1 MSPTHEGSSGASVAS
16 KKGSN
21 SSREVNLNSGRNRA
35 HQGGNAHHGGNT
47 QRRNG
52 KENQANV
59 YSYRMNA
66 KSKAGQEENEAG
78 EAAEAAVAVEAANAS
93 GASGASG
100 AAEVKQSKHDDAY
113 DGKFI
118 KKDVCNLGKLNN
130 DKLNMNSNAT
140 SSNFKEESSVANA
153 DVDAEKV
160 RSMYIKKLNS
170 TQSTMNIE
178 GNNDTYKEEELMQM
192 QMKNGKGNM
201 EDCSYNY
208 KNKKMIKSKHKNNK
222 LEDKMDNQLA
232 NEEDGDKEM
241 YNNSFYLSDN
251 MDEELSNGGKNI
263 SFIKKIKMCF
273 NYFGP
278 GWIVAI
284 AYLDPGNLCSNLNV
298 GLIRSPDDNVNN
310 NLVKDYTGYHL
321 LWILAYGHVLG
332 FVFQVLSM
340 KLGHVTGL
348 DLASI
353 CYKEFDKKYSYLL
366 YICVQ
371 IAIWGAHI
379 QAIVGTFVAIHL
391 IFGISVKIAILY
403 TLVEALVYSFLENKS
418 LNLLENVLSLLI
430 GLLALCFI
438 VNVFMTP
445 INYKEVAYSILYPR
459 IPQGKGF
466 DAMALLGSIIS
477 AHVFY
482 LHTNLT
488 SKKKAVI
495 FNDRMLKRYNTLGTV
510 ESAGSLFLSCVTNC
524 IIVLTFAEVN
534 INAHDRR
541 DAYNLFTAYEV
552 MKKSFG
558 KISMYIWSFGLLS
571 SGNNSSFMCEYA
583 SKSVFE
589 GFLNKKV
596 NTFLRVL
603 SFRFF
608 LFSILY
614 LFLLYDKY
622 SIDQLTNFINVIQV
636 LLLPLAIVPLYRF
649 SIHKNV
655 LGKFAL
661 TKYSKF
667 FVFVIVISIIIANL
681 MLTVFDFLQKVPN
694 LYSVCFAIFFSLIY
708 LSFMLFLFKMP
719 ITKTYCRQ
727 R

>member
-1 MSPTHEGSSGASVAS
+1 MKSTHENINSLSDSG
-16 KKGSN
+16 KNDCINNKGMNQYNNLNRAQHMRNVQNIRNEN
-21 SSREVNLNSGRNRA
+21 SS
-35 HQGGNAHHGGNT
+35 
-47 QRRNG
+47 
-52 KENQANV
+52 NV

-66 KSKAGQEENEAG
+66 KNKSGREEKDVENIGDQRIGGVKVSKY
-78 EAAEAAVAVEAANAS
+78 
-93 GASGASG
+93 
-100 AAEVKQSKHDDAY
+100 DDSY
-113 DGKFI
+113 DSIYTKR
-118 KKDVCNLGKLNN
+118 DVCNLGKLNN
-130 DKLNMNSNAT
+130 EKSNMNSNTT
-140 SSNFKEESSVANA
+140 SDNYKDDDSSAINA
-153 DVDAEKV
+153 EMDTPK
-160 RSMYIKKLNS
+160 SHNMYIKKLNS
-170 TQSTMNIE
+170 TLSTMNIE
-178 GNNDTYKEEELMQM
+178 GNNDNYKGTELMQL
-192 QMKNGKGNM
+192 QNGDTEM
-201 EDCSYNY
+201 EHFNYNY
-208 KNKKMIKSKHKNNK
+208 INKRIIKKKINRLDDRINNHLSNK
-222 LEDKMDNQLA
+222 QFCNEQSDN
-232 NEEDGDKEM
+232 KEPFD
-241 YNNSFYLSDN
+241 NSFYLSDN
-251 MDEELSNGGKNI
+251 SEELSTDEKNI
-263 SFIKKIKMCF
+263 SFIKKLKMCF

-298 GLIRSPDDNVNN
+298 GLIRSSDDNMNN
-310 NLVKDYTGYHL
+310 DMVKDYTGYHL
-321 LWILAYGHVLG
+321 LWILAYGHILG
-332 FVFQVLSM
+332 FIFQVLSM

-353 CYKEFDKKYSYLL
+353 CYKEFDKKYSYIL

-391 IFGISVKIAILY
+391 IFGISVKVAILY
-403 TLVEALVYSFLENKS
+403 TLVEALIYSFLENKS
-418 LNLLENVLSLLI
+418 LSLLENVLSLLI

-438 VNVFMTP
+438 VNVFMIP
-445 INYKEVAYSILYPR
+445 INYKEVAYSIIYPR
-459 IPQGKGF
+459 IPAGKGF
-466 DAMALLGSIIS
+466 DAMGLLGSIIS

-488 SKKKAVI
+488 SKKKSVI

-510 ESAGSLFLSCVTNC
+510 ESACSLFLSCVTNC

-534 INAHDRR
+534 INANDRR

-583 SKSVFE
+583 SKSVVE
-589 GFLNKKV
+589 GFLNKQI

-608 LFSILY
+608 LFSIMY

-622 SIDQLTNFINVIQV
+622 SIDQLTNFINVIQI

-661 TKYSKF
+661 TKFSKF

-681 MLTVFDFLQKVPN
+681 MLTVFDFIQKAPSI
-694 LYSVCFAIFFSLIY
+694 YTVCFSIIFSLLY
-708 LSFMLFLFKMP
+708 LSFIYFFFKLP

-727 R
+727 F

>member
-1 MSPTHEGSSGASVAS
+1 MSPSQKSNSGASVGS
-16 KKGSN
+16 REGSN
-21 SSREVNLNSGRNRA
+21 NSRGVNLNSGRNRSS
-35 HQGGNAHHGGNT
+35 QSGNAQYG
-47 QRRNG
+47 RNG
-52 KENQANV
+52 QANV

-66 KSKAGQEENEAG
+66 TSKSWREENEA
-78 EAAEAAVAVEAANAS
+78 AAAVGGVTN
-93 GASGASG
+93 GG
-100 AAEVKQSKHDDAY
+100 EVNLSTHDNEYDLNFIEKEVCSFSK
-113 DGKFI
+113 I
-118 KKDVCNLGKLNN
+118 NN
-130 DKLNMNSNAT
+130 DNSNMNSNAT
-140 SSNFKEESSVANA
+140 STNFKEEESSVLNMDMDPDKA
-153 DVDAEKV
+153 
-160 RSMYIKKLNS
+160 RSMYIKRLQS
-170 TQSTMNIE
+170 TQSSMHLE
-178 GNNDTYKEEELMQM
+178 GNTDIYKEEEFMEMQSGT
-192 QMKNGKGNM
+192 GKM
-201 EDCSYNY
+201 EDCMYNY
-208 KNKKMIKSKHKNNK
+208 KNKRMTKSKHLNNM
-222 LEDKMDNQLA
+222 LEDRMDHQLA
-232 NEEDGDKEM
+232 DEEDGDKEM
-241 YNNSFYLSDN
+241 YNNSFFLSDT
-251 MDEELSNGGKNI
+251 MEDELSTDGKKF
-263 SFIKKIKMCF
+263 SFMKKIKMCF

-298 GLIRSPDDNVNN
+298 GLIRSPGDSN

-321 LWILAYGHVLG
+321 LWILAYGHILG
-332 FVFQVLSM
+332 FIFQVLSM

-353 CYKEFDKKYSYLL
+353 CYREFDKKYSYLL
-366 YICVQ
+366 YFFVQ
-371 IAIWGAHI
+371 VAIWGAHI
-379 QAIVGTFVAIHL
+379 QAIVGTFVAINL
-391 IFGISVKIAILY
+391 IFGISVKVAILY

-418 LNLLENVLSLLI
+418 LNLLENVLSVLI
-430 GLLALCFI
+430 GFLAVCFI
-438 VNVFMTP
+438 FNVFMTP
-445 INYKEVAYSILYPR
+445 INYKEVVYSILYPR
-459 IPQGKGF
+459 IPEGKGF

-477 AHVFY
+477 SHVIY

-534 INAHDRR
+534 INAHDRK

-622 SIDQLTNFINVIQV
+622 SIDQLTNFINLIQV

-661 TKYSKF
+661 TKYPKF

-681 MLTVFDFLQKVPN
+681 MLTIFDFLQKVPN
-694 LYSVCFAIFFSLIY
+694 MYSVCFAIFFSLLY
-708 LSFMLFLFKMP
+708 LSFMVFLFKMP
-719 ITKTYCRQ
+719 ITKSYCRL
-727 R
+727 RSSGTFPREK

>member
-1 MSPTHEGSSGASVAS
+1 MSPAHEGNSNASVAS

-21 SSREVNLNSGRNRA
+21 NSREVNLNSGRNRT
-35 HQGGNAHHGGNT
+35 HQSGNSHHIGNA
-47 QRRNG
+47 QRRNV

-66 KSKAGQEENEAG
+66 KSKFDQEENEAG
-78 EAAEAAVAVEAANAS
+78 EAAEAAVAPDV
-93 GASGASG
+93 G
-100 AAEVKQSKHDDAY
+100 EVKQSKHDNAY

-118 KKDVCNLGKLNN
+118 KKDVCNMGKINN
-130 DKLNMNSNAT
+130 DKSNMNSNAT
-140 SSNFKEESSVANA
+140 STNFKEESSMAN
-153 DVDAEKV
+153 VDMDTEKV
-160 RSMYIKKLNS
+160 HSMYIKKLNS

-178 GNNDTYKEEELMQM
+178 GNNDTYKEEELIQMGMQ
-192 QMKNGKGNM
+192 NGKAKM

-208 KNKKMIKSKHKNNK
+208 KNKKMTKSKHKNNNNM
-222 LEDKMDNQLA
+222 LEDKMDDQLA
-232 NEEDGDKEM
+232 NGEDGDKEM

-251 MDEELSNGGKNI
+251 MEELGNEEKNI

-298 GLIRSPDDNVNN
+298 GLIRSPVDNATN

-321 LWILAYGHVLG
+321 LWILAYGHILG

-391 IFGISVKIAILY
+391 IFGISVKVAILY

-438 VNVFMTP
+438 FNVFMTP
-445 INYKEVAYSILYPR
+445 INYKEVAYGILYPR
-459 IPQGKGF
+459 IPEGKGF

-589 GFLNKKV
+589 GFLNKKI

-661 TKYSKF
+661 TKYSKL

-681 MLTVFDFLQKVPN
+681 MLTVFDFIQKVPN
-694 LYSVCFAIFFSLIY
+694 LYS
-708 LSFMLFLFKMP
+708 
-719 ITKTYCRQ
+719 
-727 R
+727 